1 MAPCQKCQDS
11 IPAIKGEC
19 MAILLWFLNLYYAG
33 LGTLG
38 ASCLGPDHVIK
49 DQIIVGVLQWLTGGC
64 CFGWVWSVWWGSL
77 IFKKHS

>member
-11 IPAIKGEC
+11 IPVINGEC
-19 MAILLWFLNLYYAG
+19 MAIVLWLFNLYYAG
-33 LGTLG
+33 LGTLCS
-38 ASCLGPDHVIK
+38 ACLGKDHVIW
-49 DQIIVGVLQWLTGGC
+49 DQIIVGVLQALTGGI